1 MINNTYKVQL
11 NFLTNKEMDYMTFFI
26 EEPTLLSAYF
36 KIQKEIEKRL
46 DSNNILRE
54 DLRKVTITDT
64 KLDPI

>member
-11 NFLTNKEMDYMTFFI
+11 NFFIDKQMDYVTFEI
-26 EEPTLLSAYF
+26 KEPTLLSAYF

-54 DLRKVTITDT
+54 DLRKITITDT